1 MATHAKPSEAT
12 RRVSVG
18 SVPLGG
24 GAPVVVQSM
33 LNAPATDV
41 AANLVQIDALA
52 QAGCEIVRMAIP
64 HRSSLDVFQAVCER
78 SPLPVVADIHFDA
91 RIAVEAAKR
100 GAAKLRINPG
110 NIGGLAKT
118 DAVLDA
124 AGEAGI
130 PIRIGVN
137 AGSLDNELAA
147 RDDLSQSEK
156 LARSAAD
163 YVRYCEGRGFHDL
176 VVSAKAHDAMTT
188 VRTYRLL
195 SKELPHVPLHIGV
208 TEAGTTFQ
216 GAIKSACGLGIL
228 LEEGIGDTLRISL
241 TDDPVQEIRA
251 CWTLLSALDL
261 RRRAPELISCPTCGR
276 CQVDLI
282 GLAREVEGR
291 IANLDKPLKVAVMG
305 CVVNGPGEAA
315 DADIG
320 VACGVGSGVVFS
332 KGNVVR
338 KVEESAI
345 VDALMEEI
353 GSYDEREYHA
363 HEPAVRAHAQGGSR
377 RRGDRQ
383 PQAAFARGLHPQTAS
398 GVYTFLPLGK
408 RVLAKVENI
417 VREEMDG
424 IGAQEIMMPRC
435 SPASC
440 GTRAAAGT
448 TTAPSSCAS
457 STVTTASSASGPPTR
472 SSSPPSC
479 ATSCAPT
486 RSCRCRCTRSR

>member
-1 MATHAKPSEAT
+1 MAIDAKPNERT
-12 RRVSVG
+12 RRVMVG
-18 SVPLGG
+18 DVPLGG

-33 LNAPATDV
+33 LNAPADDV
-41 AANLVQIDALA
+41 AANLAQIRALA
-52 QAGCEIVRMAIP
+52 DAGCEVVRMAIP
-64 HRSSLDVFQAVCER
+64 RRACLDAFQAVCEE

-91 RIAVEAAKR
+91 GIAVEAARR

-137 AGSLDNELAA
+137 AGSLDDAIAA
-147 RDDLSQSEK
+147 REDLSQPEK
-156 LARSAAD
+156 LALSAVD
-163 YVRYCEGRGFHDL
+163 YARYCESRGFRDL
-176 VVSAKAHDAMTT
+176 VVSAKAHDVMTT

-195 SKELPHVPLHIGV
+195 SEKLPDVALHIGV

-216 GAIKSACGLGIL
+216 GTIKSACGLGIL

-251 CWTLLSALDL
+251 CWTLLAALDL

-282 GLAREVEGR
+282 GMAQQVEDR
-291 IANLDKPLKVAVMG
+291 IAGLDKPLKVAVMG

-320 VACGVGSGVVFS
+320 VACGKGSGVVFLQG
-332 KGNVVR
+332 KVVR
-338 KVEESAI
+338 KVEEEAI

-353 GSYDEREYHA
+353 GK
-363 HEPAVRAHAQGGSR
+363 
-377 RRGDRQ
+377 
-383 PQAAFARGLHPQTAS
+383 L
-398 GVYTFLPLGK
+398 
-408 RVLAKVENI
+408 
-417 VREEMDG
+417 
-424 IGAQEIMMPRC
+424 
-435 SPASC
+435 
-440 GTRAAAGT
+440 
-448 TTAPSSCAS
+448 
-457 STVTTASSASGPPTR
+457 
-472 SSSPPSC
+472 
-479 ATSCAPT
+479 
-486 RSCRCRCTRSR
+486 